1 MKTFN
6 DIYSANDA
14 EIDSYLGDVSAVDF
28 RRHVDEF
35 SGKQRSLRDWFA
47 GMALQGMLACPL
59 DAPGEDYPD
68 KRDKLCR
75 VAFEYADAMLA
86 ARKEAK

>member
-1 MKTFN
+1 MNTT
-6 DIYSANDA
+6 AEERLEALRAMQTPMLARDA
-14 EIDSYLGDVSAVDF
+14 T
-28 RRHVDEF
+28 
-35 SGKQRSLRDWFA
+35 LRDMFA

-68 KRDKLCR
+68 KRDKLCM